1 MNIFFAKWNSF
12 FFNTEIS
19 FSQGKFLL
27 ADCEVL
33 ACAAGGR
40 DKGASELTRC
50 VRGCGSVMP
59 ASKLAAQHSPCTLL
73 RRLPSRDNSSKRVK
87 LLRLMGSPFSLHPI
101 PRHALLWEILDS
113 GEEQGVLR
121 CERVNFF
128 SNGAFSFTRGTQL
141 SVPTPN
147 FQLTPNH

>member
-1 MNIFFAKWNSF
+1 MLRKSVSIIFLASPNETRFEKNVYFKTNKGTLGNYIRSSTKYSQLKIFSKCEHLFRKVELF
-12 FFNTEIS
+12 FFNTGIS

-73 RRLPSRDNSSKRVK
+73 RRLPSWDNSSKRVK
-87 LLRLMGSPFSLHPI
+87 LL
-101 PRHALLWEILDS
+101 
-113 GEEQGVLR
+113 
-121 CERVNFF
+121 
-128 SNGAFSFTRGTQL
+128 
-141 SVPTPN
+141 
-147 FQLTPNH
+147 